1 MQKVALITGTGSGIG
16 KALAELLLSE
26 NYLIFGYSRTNQ
38 IENKNFTFTK
48 IDLSDMESVQKL
60 QFPNVDVASDV
71 LLVNNAATIGS
82 ILPIDKKT
90 DEEILREYNLNI
102 ISPTL
107 LSRKFINNYSDNKK
121 LLINIGSGAANKAI
135 ASWST
140 YCATK
145 SGLDML
151 TEVIQK
157 EKHESLKVFSI
168 HPGVVNTNMQEE
180 IRKSDAD
187 FFPIKQQ
194 FIDYY
199 SKNELFS
206 VDFVALKIFQ
216 IIVKNED
223 FEEMIE
229 MERQKNTWTFE
240 ERWLS
245 RIWDKWKEFIEP
257 PGNPKWSSVGHDS
270 MGTIN
275 IP

>member
-38 IENKNFTFTK
+38 IENKNFTFIK
-48 IDLSDMESVQKL
+48 IDLSDMEAVQKL
-60 QFPNVDVASDV
+60 QFPNVNVAFDV

-82 ILPIDKKT
+82 ILPIDRKT
-90 DEEILREYNLNI
+90 NEEILREYNLNI

-168 HPGVVNTNMQEE
+168 HPGVVNTNMQKE

-216 IIVKNED
+216 IIAKNED
-223 FEEMIE
+223 F
-229 MERQKNTWTFE
+229 
-240 ERWLS
+240 
-245 RIWDKWKEFIEP
+245 KEIILNLRDF
-257 PGNPKWSSVGHDS
+257 
-270 MGTIN
+270 
-275 IP
+275 

>member
-48 IDLSDMESVQKL
+48 IDLSDMEAVQKL

-90 DEEILREYNLNI
+90 NEEILREYNLNI

-216 IIVKNED
+216 IIAKNED
-223 FEEMIE
+223 FKEIILHL
-229 MERQKNTWTFE
+229 RDFE
-240 ERWLS
+240 
-245 RIWDKWKEFIEP
+245 
-257 PGNPKWSSVGHDS
+257 
-270 MGTIN
+270 
-275 IP
+275 

>member
-38 IENKNFTFTK
+38 IENKNFTFIK
-48 IDLSDMESVQKL
+48 IDLSDMEAVQKL
-60 QFPNVDVASDV
+60 QFPNVNVAFDV

-82 ILPIDKKT
+82 ILPIDRKT
-90 DEEILREYNLNI
+90 NEEILREYNLNI

-121 LLINIGSGAANKAI
+121 LLINIGSGAANIAI

-216 IIVKNED
+216 IIAKNED
-223 FEEMIE
+223 FKEIILNL
-229 MERQKNTWTFE
+229 RDFE
-240 ERWLS
+240 
-245 RIWDKWKEFIEP
+245 
-257 PGNPKWSSVGHDS
+257 
-270 MGTIN
+270 
-275 IP
+275 

>member
-1 MQKVALITGTGSGIG
+1 MQKVALITGTGRGIG

-26 NYLIFGYSRTNQ
+26 NYLVFGYSRTNQ

-48 IDLSDMESVQKL
+48 IDLSNMEEVQKL
-60 QFPNVDVASDV
+60 KFPDIDVASDF

-82 ILPIDKKT
+82 IFPIHKKT
-90 DEEILREYNLNI
+90 NEEILREYNLNI

-107 LSRKFINNYSDNKK
+107 LSSKFINNYANNKK
-121 LLINIGSGAANKAI
+121 LLINISSGAANKPI
-135 ASWST
+135 PSWST

-157 EKHESLKVFSI
+157 EKHENLKIFSI

-180 IRKSDAD
+180 IRRSDAN

-199 SKNELFS
+199 NKNELFS
-206 VDFVALKIFQ
+206 VDFVALKILQ
-216 IIVKNED
+216 IIAKNED
-223 FEEMIE
+223 LNEIILNLRDFE
-229 MERQKNTWTFE
+229 
-240 ERWLS
+240 
-245 RIWDKWKEFIEP
+245 
-257 PGNPKWSSVGHDS
+257 
-270 MGTIN
+270 
-275 IP
+275 

>member
-48 IDLSDMESVQKL
+48 IDLSDMEAVQKL
-60 QFPNVDVASDV
+60 QFPNVNVASDV

-90 DEEILREYNLNI
+90 NEEILREYNLNI

-216 IIVKNED
+216 IIAKNED
-223 FEEMIE
+223 FKEIILHL
-229 MERQKNTWTFE
+229 RDFE
-240 ERWLS
+240 
-245 RIWDKWKEFIEP
+245 
-257 PGNPKWSSVGHDS
+257 
-270 MGTIN
+270 
-275 IP
+275 

>member
-1 MQKVALITGTGSGIG
+1 LQKVALITGTGSGIG

-48 IDLSDMESVQKL
+48 IDLSDMEAVQKL
-60 QFPNVDVASDV
+60 QFPNVNVASDV

-90 DEEILREYNLNI
+90 NEEILREYNLNI

-216 IIVKNED
+216 IIAKNED
-223 FEEMIE
+223 FKEIILNL
-229 MERQKNTWTFE
+229 RGFE
-240 ERWLS
+240 
-245 RIWDKWKEFIEP
+245 
-257 PGNPKWSSVGHDS
+257 
-270 MGTIN
+270 
-275 IP
+275 

>member
-48 IDLSDMESVQKL
+48 IDLSDMEAVQKL
-60 QFPNVDVASDV
+60 QFPNVNVASDV

-90 DEEILREYNLNI
+90 NEEILREYNLNI

-140 YCATK
+140 YCTTK

-216 IIVKNED
+216 IIAKNED
-223 FEEMIE
+223 FKEIILNL
-229 MERQKNTWTFE
+229 RDFE
-240 ERWLS
+240 
-245 RIWDKWKEFIEP
+245 
-257 PGNPKWSSVGHDS
+257 
-270 MGTIN
+270 
-275 IP
+275 

>member
-16 KALAELLLSE
+16 RALAELLLSE

-48 IDLSDMESVQKL
+48 IDLSDMEAVQKL
-60 QFPNVDVASDV
+60 QFPNVNVASDV

-90 DEEILREYNLNI
+90 NEEILREYNLNI

-216 IIVKNED
+216 IIAKKEHFKEIILNLRD
-223 FEEMIE
+223 FE
-229 MERQKNTWTFE
+229 
-240 ERWLS
+240 
-245 RIWDKWKEFIEP
+245 
-257 PGNPKWSSVGHDS
+257 
-270 MGTIN
+270 
-275 IP
+275 

>member
-48 IDLSDMESVQKL
+48 IDLSDMEAVQKL
-60 QFPNVDVASDV
+60 QFPNVNVTSDV

-90 DEEILREYNLNI
+90 NEEILREYNLNI

-121 LLINIGSGAANKAI
+121 LLVNIGSGAANKAI

-157 EKHESLKVFSI
+157 EKHENLKIFSI

-216 IIVKNED
+216 IIAKNED
-223 FEEMIE
+223 LNEIILNLRDFE
-229 MERQKNTWTFE
+229 
-240 ERWLS
+240 
-245 RIWDKWKEFIEP
+245 
-257 PGNPKWSSVGHDS
+257 
-270 MGTIN
+270 
-275 IP
+275 

>member
-38 IENKNFTFTK
+38 IENKNFTFIK
-48 IDLSDMESVQKL
+48 IDLSDMEAVQKL
-60 QFPNVDVASDV
+60 QFPNVNVAFDV

-90 DEEILREYNLNI
+90 NEEILREYNLNI

-216 IIVKNED
+216 IIAKNED
-223 FEEMIE
+223 FKEIILNL
-229 MERQKNTWTFE
+229 RDFE
-240 ERWLS
+240 
-245 RIWDKWKEFIEP
+245 
-257 PGNPKWSSVGHDS
+257 
-270 MGTIN
+270 
-275 IP
+275 

>member
-1 MQKVALITGTGSGIG
+1 LQKVALITGTGSGIG
-16 KALAELLLSE
+16 KTLAELLLSE

-38 IENKNFTFTK
+38 IENTNFTFTK
-48 IDLSDMESVQKL
+48 IDLSDMEAVQKL
-60 QFPNVDVASDV
+60 QFPNIDVTSNV

-90 DEEILREYNLNI
+90 NEEILREYNLNI

-168 HPGVVNTNMQEE
+168 HPGVVNTKMQEE
-180 IRKSDAD
+180 IRKSNAD

-199 SKNELFS
+199 NKNELFS
-206 VDFVALKIFQ
+206 IDFVALKIFQ
-216 IIVKNED
+216 IIAKNED
-223 FEEMIE
+223 LEEIILNLRDFE
-229 MERQKNTWTFE
+229 
-240 ERWLS
+240 
-245 RIWDKWKEFIEP
+245 
-257 PGNPKWSSVGHDS
+257 
-270 MGTIN
+270 
-275 IP
+275 

>member
-48 IDLSDMESVQKL
+48 IDLSDMEAVQKL
-60 QFPNVDVASDV
+60 QFPNVNVASDV

-216 IIVKNED
+216 IIAKNED
-223 FEEMIE
+223 FKEIILNL
-229 MERQKNTWTFE
+229 RDFE
-240 ERWLS
+240 
-245 RIWDKWKEFIEP
+245 
-257 PGNPKWSSVGHDS
+257 
-270 MGTIN
+270 
-275 IP
+275 

>member
-82 ILPIDKKT
+82 ILPIDRKT
-90 DEEILREYNLNI
+90 NEEILREYNLNI

-107 LSRKFINNYSDNKK
+107 LSKKFINNYSDNKK

-216 IIVKNED
+216 IIAKNED
-223 FEEMIE
+223 FKEIILNL
-229 MERQKNTWTFE
+229 RGFE
-240 ERWLS
+240 
-245 RIWDKWKEFIEP
+245 
-257 PGNPKWSSVGHDS
+257 
-270 MGTIN
+270 
-275 IP
+275 

>member
-48 IDLSDMESVQKL
+48 IDLSDMEAVQKL
-60 QFPNVDVASDV
+60 QFPNVNVAFDV

-90 DEEILREYNLNI
+90 NEEILREYNLNI

-216 IIVKNED
+216 IIAKNED
-223 FEEMIE
+223 FKEIILNL
-229 MERQKNTWTFE
+229 RGFE
-240 ERWLS
+240 
-245 RIWDKWKEFIEP
+245 
-257 PGNPKWSSVGHDS
+257 
-270 MGTIN
+270 
-275 IP
+275 

>member
-48 IDLSDMESVQKL
+48 IDLSDMEAVQKL
-60 QFPNVDVASDV
+60 QFPNVNVAFDV

-82 ILPIDKKT
+82 ILPIDRKT
-90 DEEILREYNLNI
+90 NEEILREYNLNI

-216 IIVKNED
+216 IIAKNED
-223 FEEMIE
+223 FKEIILHLGD
-229 MERQKNTWTFE
+229 FE
-240 ERWLS
+240 
-245 RIWDKWKEFIEP
+245 
-257 PGNPKWSSVGHDS
+257 
-270 MGTIN
+270 
-275 IP
+275 